1 MDQLCIEITSSTARP
16 PIRATT
22 ASAGLDLS
30 LAADVT
36 IRNRTITVVDLPY
49 KVTIPN
55 GYVGLLTLRSSLGA
69 RGITIPN
76 SVVVIDSAYR
86 DTLKLPLALLHD
98 SGPTILRGG
107 ERVAQLVLLPVA
119 SPMPVAADSSADE
132 TSADETSRG
141 AGGLGSTG
149 TADPAAAD
157 DPVNHPSHYTAYNP
171 EVIDVTK
178 QLDFREGNV
187 VKYLARAGKK
197 PGAPEQTDL
206 DKAHWYMR
214 RIAYGKDG
222 TFNRDALIAA
232 TGNILGTLARLTPAA
247 SDPWQDVFDAV
258 VALSSEIARGA

>member
-1 MDQLCIEITSSTARP
+1 MNQLRVEITSRTARP

-36 IRNRTITVVDLPY
+36 LRNRTITVVELPY
-49 KVTIPN
+49 KVAIPD

-76 SVVVIDSAYR
+76 SIGVIDSDYR
-86 DTLKLPLALLHD
+86 GNLKLPLSLLHD
-98 SGPTILRGG
+98 SGPTILRAG

-119 SPMPVAADSSADE
+119 LPMPVEADINV
-132 TSADETSRG
+132 DETSRG

-149 TADPAAAD
+149 AAAPTAKED
-157 DPVNHPSHYTAYNP
+157 AVNHPSHYAAYNP
-171 EVIDVTK
+171 EVIDVTE
-178 QLDFREGNV
+178 QLDFCEGNV

-214 RIAYGKDG
+214 RIAYDKDG
-222 TFNRDALIAA
+222 TFSRDALTAA
-232 TGNILGTLARLTPAA
+232 TGNILGTLARLTSAA
-247 SDPWQDVFDAV
+247 DGPWQDVFDGV

>member
-1 MDQLCIEITSSTARP
+1 MDQLRIEITSSAARP
-16 PIRATT
+16 PIRATP

-36 IRNRTITVVDLPY
+36 IRNRTITVVELPY
-49 KVTIPN
+49 KVAIPD
-55 GYVGLLTLRSSLGA
+55 GYVGLLALRSSLGA

-76 SVVVIDSAYR
+76 SVGVIDSDYR
-86 DTLKLPLALLHD
+86 GNLKLPLALLHD

-119 SPMPVAADSSADE
+119 SPMPVAADIN
-132 TSADETSRG
+132 ADETSRG

-149 TADPAAAD
+149 TADPVAAD
-157 DPVNHPSHYTAYNP
+157 DSVNHPSHYAAYNP
-171 EVIDVTK
+171 EVIDVAE
-178 QLDFREGNV
+178 QLDFCEGNV

-206 DKAHWYMR
+206 DKARWYMR
-214 RIAYGKDG
+214 RIAYDKDG
-222 TFNRDALIAA
+222 TFSRDALTAA
-232 TGNILGTLARLTPAA
+232 TGNILGTLARLAPATGG
-247 SDPWQDVFDAV
+247 PWEPVFDAV

>member
-1 MDQLCIEITSSTARP
+1 MDQLRAETTSRTARP

-36 IRNRTITVVDLPY
+36 LRNRTITVVELPY
-49 KVTIPN
+49 KVAIPN
-55 GYVGLLTLRSSLGA
+55 GYVGLLALRSSLGV

-76 SVVVIDSAYR
+76 SIGVIDSDYR
-86 DTLKLPLALLHD
+86 GNLKLPLSLLHD
-98 SGPTILRGG
+98 SGPVILRAG

-119 SPMPVAADSSADE
+119 LPMPVEADIN
-132 TSADETSRG
+132 ADETSRG
-141 AGGLGSTG
+141 DGSLGSTG
-149 TADPAAAD
+149 TADPAAEED
-157 DPVNHPSHYTAYNP
+157 SVNHPSHYAAYNP
-171 EVIDVTK
+171 EVIDVTE
-178 QLDFREGNV
+178 QLDFCEGNV

-214 RIAYGKDG
+214 RIAYDKDG
-222 TFNRDALIAA
+222 TFSRDALTAA

-247 SDPWQDVFDAV
+247 DGPWQDVFDAAV
-258 VALSSEIARGA
+258 TLSSEIARGA

>member
-1 MDQLCIEITSSTARP
+1 MDQLCIEITSSAARP

-36 IRNRTITVVDLPY
+36 LRNRTITVVELPY
-49 KVTIPN
+49 KVAIPD
-55 GYVGLLTLRSSLGA
+55 GYVGLLALRSSLGA

-76 SVVVIDSAYR
+76 SVGVIDADYR
-86 DTLKLPLALLHD
+86 GNLKLPLSLLPD
-98 SGPTILRGG
+98 SGPTILRAG

-119 SPMPVAADSSADE
+119 LPMPVEADIN
-132 TSADETSRG
+132 ADETSRG

-157 DPVNHPSHYTAYNP
+157 DSVNHPSHYAAYNP
-171 EVIDVTK
+171 EVIDVTE
-178 QLDFREGNV
+178 QLDFCEGNV

-214 RIAYGKDG
+214 RIAYDKDG
-222 TFNRDALIAA
+222 TFSRDALTAA
-232 TGNILGTLARLTPAA
+232 TGNILGTLARLTPALTG
-247 SDPWQDVFDAV
+247 PWRDVIDAV